1 MIEAGVKPDG
11 IGILGVLVG
20 SSHEGL
26 EDEARK
32 LFDEMDSVYGV
43 PREPKHYG
51 CMADL
56 AGRAGLIKE
65 VTEMIKDIPKG
76 GDMSVWSGLLGGRRI
91 HGDVEIAEKAA
102 KHKLLLV
109 WFLCIRLI
117 GYFC

>member
-1 MIEAGVKPDG
+1 
-11 IGILGVLVG
+11 
-20 SSHEGL
+20 
-26 EDEARK
+26 
-32 LFDEMDSVYGV
+32 
-43 PREPKHYG
+43 
-51 CMADL
+51 MADL
-56 AGRAGLIKE
+56 PGRAGLIKE
-65 VTEMIKDIPKG
+65 VTKIIKGIPKG

>member
-11 IGILGVLVG
+11 ISILAVLVG

-32 LFDEMDSVYGV
+32 LFYEMESVYGV

-56 AGRAGLIKE
+56 PGRTGLIKE
-65 VTEMIKDIPKG
+65 VTE
-76 GDMSVWSGLLGGRRI
+76 
-91 HGDVEIAEKAA
+91 
-102 KHKLLLV
+102 
-109 WFLCIRLI
+109 
-117 GYFC
+117 